1 NNRRVAHLYDA
12 YHPAVLASLDEI
24 ARRCEELGKPV
35 SVCGELAGDPGG
47 ALLLVAMGY
56 RQLSMNSYNIDRVR
70 WILRNVRSA
79 TLQVML
85 AKALQARHPEQI
97 RKMIANKMESMG
109 LGGFVRAGK

>member
-1 NNRRVAHLYDA
+1 
-12 YHPAVLASLDEI
+12 
-24 ARRCEELGKPV
+24 
-35 SVCGELAGDPGG
+35 
-47 ALLLVAMGY
+47 
-56 RQLSMNSYNIDRVR
+56 MNSYNIDRVR